1 MYCMLIV
8 QSNSK
13 PDSKLSNKVATG
25 DMRDVSS
32 HLSWALSYCPLKQ
45 LSRSGKLLH
54 IQMISPIELIAVSL
68 GRELKDEHQHGHT
81 YTQ

>member
-1 MYCMLIV
+1 MIV

-13 PDSKLSNKVATG
+13 PTSKPSTKVVAG
-25 DMRDVSS
+25 DMRDVST
-32 HLSWALSYCPLKQ
+32 HLSWAFSYCPFMQ
-45 LSRSGKLLH
+45 LSCSGKLLH

-68 GRELKDEHQHGHT
+68 GRELKDKHQHGHT